1 MFFEHIV
8 AYVFGVFRK
17 WEISKKGKP
26 DVNGV
31 IRAPKELVLQ
41 SVEVFFDCL
50 LTGFVIKHML
60 SLTYEQFHMSSYM
73 TYWIIIDCILM
84 FTTQLYNFM
93 GNLLKVKSEIQ
104 KNIYTLHF
112 IQTFKLTYKKEE
124 IYEKIRFK
132 MKKLILGY
140 EDEILER

>member
-1 MFFEHIV
+1 M
-8 AYVFGVFRK
+8 
-17 WEISKKGKP
+17 
-26 DVNGV
+26 
-31 IRAPKELVLQ
+31 
-41 SVEVFFDCL
+41 EVFFDCL

-84 FTTQLYNFM
+84 ITTQLYNFM